1 MKENK
6 PLKIPYYYQNK
17 ITIVS
22 FVLVIMMLYVHG
34 IYNESELFRMSYI
47 VKSIISRL
55 SYRVINPTYF
65 SISGFLFFYGIN
77 AMADCFPKMKKRIH
91 TVLIPFILWNLIVVL
106 ENLIF
111 YQIPFSSEFFNF
123 NLLDKY
129 NDISAV
135 IYNLLICPAGFHLW
149 FLRDLIEYIV
159 ISPIIYLLI
168 KKFSWYLPVILLV
181 LTPPL
186 MHFFNLEHL
195 DIAFFALGGTIAMK
209 SDLQSVKAFLS
220 KRIVVISA
228 VVYLGLSFTWDF
240 FLPNH
245 FSGDEYLSILFSVC
259 GMITIWRGY
268 DGLSQITNFENN
280 HLLLTLTN
288 YSFFIYLFHEPI
300 FFVIMQ
306 LGTSIFGFSS
316 TSLSLLYIINPA
328 LLIILAIIVAK
339 IIKTIVPSFYS
350 VLTGGRIARFQ
361 SK

>member
-149 FLRDLIEYIV
+149 FLRDLILIIAITPLLYGIKMVTPLGVLSPVLCICTCFFPQIGLLKSIFWFVFGSEYFVHIGKCKSIV
-159 ISPIIYLLI
+159 IPILFICLCITELLFPHEYWKHFTSPIILLGI
-168 KKFSWYLPVILLV
+168 
-181 LTPPL
+181 
-186 MHFFNLEHL
+186 
-195 DIAFFALGGTIAMK
+195 
-209 SDLQSVKAFLS
+209 
-220 KRIVVISA
+220 
-228 VVYLGLSFTWDF
+228 
-240 FLPNH
+240 
-245 FSGDEYLSILFSVC
+245 LSIWNLFDRLAKENFSLKQH
-259 GMITIWRGY
+259 RL
-268 DGLSQITNFENN
+268 LSLSCQFT
-280 HLLLTLTN
+280 
-288 YSFFIYLFHEPI
+288 FFIYLYHEPFI
-300 FFVIMQ
+300 NVIRKLLAFILGRNSFAFASSYLTSPWFVIVIGI
-306 LGTSIFGFSS
+306 LVGYAFKKSSPKIYSI
-316 TSLSLLYIINPA
+316 
-328 LLIILAIIVAK
+328 
-339 IIKTIVPSFYS
+339 
-350 VLTGGRIARFQ
+350 LTGGR
-361 SK
+361 